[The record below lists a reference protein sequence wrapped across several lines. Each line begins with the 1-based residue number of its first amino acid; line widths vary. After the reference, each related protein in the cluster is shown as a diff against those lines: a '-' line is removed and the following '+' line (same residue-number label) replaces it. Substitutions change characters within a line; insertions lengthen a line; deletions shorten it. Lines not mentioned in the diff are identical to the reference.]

1 MHTSRAGLSQRESS
15 AAFSQVH
22 LQVRNSYSSTDHT
35 SSNAAAISFF
45 QTILLGTLNL
55 TNCSTKIYFW
65 SSNISM
71 CESIYFLL
79 LISSDFNLVN
89 IISEILFWRYYVFD
103 SLVIF
108 KSENAKELI
117 IA

>member
-1 MHTSRAGLSQRESS
+1 
-15 AAFSQVH
+15 
-22 LQVRNSYSSTDHT
+22 
-35 SSNAAAISFF
+35 
-45 QTILLGTLNL
+45 
-55 TNCSTKIYFW
+55 
-65 SSNISM
+65 M

-117 IA
+117 IAWIVAIP